1 MNLGLKIG
9 LDQKPGTGSSPPPV
23 EDDRVTDASEIRV
36 TDDGE
41 TRVIDS

>member
-9 LDQKPGTGSSPPPV
+9 LDQKPGAAPSPPPAS
-23 EDDRVTDASEIRV
+23 EARVTDSSEDRV

-41 TRVIDS
+41 TRVIDQ